1 MKKPSEHSHTPF
13 LGATTGLI
21 VGIFLQPLEI
31 IKTNL
36 IINPT
41 NNPKLANAGIISGL
55 YHGSKE
61 IYSQEGLKG
70 FIRGMAPA
78 MLRIIISTSIFFTG
92 IKKFDHFFHQ
102 IKRKNQEKNLKNNKK
117 RLILSETSINFFS
130 SAIARIFSGV
140 LTNPITVIRTRF
152 EVIGFDKYVNMRHAF
167 NKIYQDEGLKGFGV
181 GALTSAMKDAP
192 FAGIYFVIYIKL
204 KRFLEEEIGMKS
216 LLMNSFVSG
225 MTAGIIATSLTN
237 PFDVIRTRLQY
248 GFFIKE
254 EELKYKGIGDGFK
267 KIYKMDGWKGF
278 FKGLAPRLI
287 RKPASNALTFVVFE
301 GLHKIVNE
309 KEAF

>member
-1 MKKPSEHSHTPF
+1 MKKHSDHTHTSF

-41 NNPKLANAGIISGL
+41 KNPKLANAGIISGL

-61 IYSQEGLKG
+61 IYSLEGLKG
-70 FIRGMAPA
+70 FIRGMTPA
-78 MLRIIISTSIFFTG
+78 MLRIIISTSIFFSG
-92 IKKFDHFFHQ
+92 IKKFDHIFHQ
-102 IKRKNQEKNLKNNKK
+102 IKEENSIKNKNK
-117 RLILSETSINFFS
+117 RILSETSINFFS
-130 SAIARIFSGV
+130 SAISRIFSGV

-167 NKIYQDEGLKGFGV
+167 NRIYQDEGLKGFGV

-204 KRFLEEEIGMKS
+204 KRFLEEEIGTKS

-225 MTAGIIATSLTN
+225 MTAGVIATSLTN

-254 EELKYKGIGDGFK
+254 EELKYKGIGDGFR
-267 KIYKMDGWKGF
+267 KIYKMDGFKGF

>member
-1 MKKPSEHSHTPF
+1 MGKSSRHHQNASM
-13 LGATTGLI
+13 GAFTGLV

-41 NNPKLANAGIISGL
+41 QNLKVANAGVISGL
-55 YHGSKE
+55 YYGTKE
-61 IYSQEGLKG
+61 IYSMEGLKG
-70 FIRGMAPA
+70 FSRGMAPA

-92 IKKFDHFFHQ
+92 INKINHIFTEINEKAKKS
-102 IKRKNQEKNLKNNKK
+102 NKK
-117 RLILSETSINFFS
+117 LFSETSVNFFS

-140 LTNPITVIRTRF
+140 LTNPITVVRTRL

-167 NKIYQDEGLKGFGV
+167 KQIYHDEGIRGFGV
-181 GALTSAMKDAP
+181 GALTSAIKDAP
-192 FAGIYFVIYIKL
+192 FAGIYFVLYVKS
-204 KRFLEEEIGMKS
+204 KRLLEERMGINILMVNS
-216 LLMNSFVSG
+216 LISG
-225 MTAGIIATSLTN
+225 MIAGIVATSLTN

-254 EELKYKGIGDGFK
+254 EEFKYRGMLDGFK
-267 KIYKMDGWKGF
+267 KIYRVDGVWGF

-287 RKPASNALTFVVFE
+287 RKPASNALTFVVYE
-301 GLHKIVNE
+301 SLHNFIYEN
-309 KEAF
+309 EAF

>member
-1 MKKPSEHSHTPF
+1 MKKTQQENNHTI

-31 IKTNL
+31 LKTNL

-41 NNPKLANAGIISGL
+41 KNHRLTNAGIISGL
-55 YHGSKE
+55 YYGTKE
-61 IYSQEGLKG
+61 IYCLEGFKG
-70 FIRGMAPA
+70 FIRGMTPA
-78 MLRIIISTSIFFTG
+78 MFRIIISTSIFFTG
-92 IKKFDHFFHQ
+92 INNF
-102 IKRKNQEKNLKNNKK
+102 KNMFRDLNKK
-117 RLILSETSINFFS
+117 RSENKKFLSDTSINFLS

-152 EVIGFDKYVNMRHAF
+152 EVLGFDQYINMRHAISQ
-167 NKIYQDEGLKGFGV
+167 IYQNEGLKGFGV

-192 FAGIYFVIYIKL
+192 FAGIYFVIYIKC
-204 KRFLEEEIGMKS
+204 KRLFEEKVEVKS
-216 LLMNSFVSG
+216 LLINSFFSG
-225 MTAGIIATSLTN
+225 MIAGVIATSLTN

-254 EELKYKGIGDGFK
+254 EDYKYKSLADGFK
-267 KIYKMDGWKGF
+267 KIFKMDGMAGF

-287 RKPASNALTFVVFE
+287 RKPVSNAMTFVVFE
-301 GLHKIVNE
+301 ALHKIINE